1 MRRARLVRPIVAA
14 WVVSTL
20 LAALNVAMVLADSG
34 GNPFPR

>member
-14 WVVSTL
+14 WVISML
-20 LAALNVAMVLADSG
+20 LAALNVALALADSG